1 MSRIRFH
8 QLAALVVLIGFA
20 GWVATGKFSSVGS
33 ASAEAE
39 QAKAVAQAPRQVR
52 TVAVVAPPHIQ
63 HARAIRMSGQ
73 TEANQRASLAVR
85 SNGVID
91 RIMVKQGDRVKP
103 GELILALAAEEK
115 TAAIEMARQVL
126 LQRQAEAD
134 AAERLVKTGSMAKLQ
149 ADNARSGLATARS
162 LLEAATAEVTR
173 NEVRAPFD
181 GVVDRVPVETGSS
194 VMQGALVATILNLDP
209 ILAGRR
215 GERARPRLSEH
226 GDEAELRLI
235 SGQIVKG
242 TVRYISR
249 DASPQTRTFR
259 IEVAIPNGDGSVP
272 AGMTA
277 EIALRARADRRRDPA
292 ALGGDARRER

>member
-8 QLAALVVLIGFA
+8 QLAALIVLIGFA

-39 QAKAVAQAPRQVR
+39 QAKAAVAQAPPQVR

-209 ILAGRR
+209 ILAV
-215 GERARPRLSEH
+215 GEVSERDLGYLNT
-226 GDEAELRLI
+226 GDEAEIRLI

-242 TVRYISR
+242 KVRYMSR
-249 DASPQTRTFR
+249 NRVT
-259 IEVAIPNGDGSVP
+259 I
-272 AGMTA
+272 
-277 EIALRARADRRRDPA
+277 DPA
-292 ALGGDARRER
+292 KAPAPAAS